1 MLEVVRHGITFVRA
15 LPCAAPIQIIVS
27 TSSPLRAGA
36 LQDREVGA
44 ASDFHPHCDQE
55 ASVLEVQITAVAT
68 QHECALHSGCA
79 ARSLNQLEDRVV
91 LRQIYCGHILACV
104 VRRGV
109 TGILL
114 AAPVLLLAGSAC
126 AKDLEQA
133 AKEKEARKQ
142 ALKDK
147 AKKAQVRS
155 RPKRAYAVAAQRG

>member
-1 MLEVVRHGITFVRA
+1 MAFL
-15 LPCAAPIQIIVS
+15 
-27 TSSPLRAGA
+27 
-36 LQDREVGA
+36 
-44 ASDFHPHCDQE
+44 
-55 ASVLEVQITAVAT
+55 
-68 QHECALHSGCA
+68 
-79 ARSLNQLEDRVV
+79 
-91 LRQIYCGHILACV
+91 

-109 TGILL
+109 TRILL

-147 AKKAQVRS
+147 AKKAQVRP